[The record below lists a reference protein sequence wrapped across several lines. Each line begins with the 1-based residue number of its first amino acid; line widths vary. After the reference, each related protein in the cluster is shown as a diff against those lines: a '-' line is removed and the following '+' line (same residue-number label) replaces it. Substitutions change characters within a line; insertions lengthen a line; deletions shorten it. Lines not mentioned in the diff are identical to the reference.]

1 MLLCCVC
8 STLCHSPLPLSLN
21 RVSQSCMTPRLGVFC
36 PCHRRT
42 VADVYC
48 HIPALWR
55 AREHQLRPQVW
66 QVPCSLSHFS
76 SPEASVFVSAF
87 LFFFFNLKQLLGTR
101 SHSAVVWTEAERA
114 TCLPP
119 QEWHH
124 ALLKLSW
131 WDNSVC

>member
-87 LFFFFNLKQLLGTR
+87 LFFFLISNNFWGQGLTLQSSG
-101 SHSAVVWTEAERA
+101 
-114 TCLPP
+114 
-119 QEWHH
+119 
-124 ALLKLSW
+124 LKLKGPPVYLLRN
-131 WDNSVC
+131 DTTPC